1 MNKDSLVQ
9 NRFERR
15 VVRARQ
21 REILARVLSRGF
33 GSLWPGPVHSW
44 RKATESDSL
53 SKQRSRWSQVR
64 LLLEDLGPTFV
75 KMGQIFSNRP
85 DLLPENLLIE
95 LRKLQDSVQAFPF
108 ETVRAIVESELE
120 SPLEKKFLSFDP
132 VPVASASIAQVHK
145 AQLPDGRT
153 VAVKVLRPHV
163 EENVAL
169 DLEILSRIGFWFEKI
184 VLRSDVLDTRAILD
198 EFARTLS
205 RETDFRNE
213 ALYQIK
219 FALNFKDD
227 PDILVP
233 KVYRE
238 LSTRRILV
246 MDFVVGIHPLDWQG
260 YVKAGLSRK
269 QIAQRGAELLLKQVF
284 VHGFFHADPHTGNIL
299 ILTDG
304 RVAFLDFGMMGV
316 LFDRHRDHLAEML
329 LAISSNDATGMSK
342 ALLALAGNPPLE
354 NANRLEEDVFTL
366 LETYAHLPL
375 GEVNLGEFLQKVIS
389 ILLQYRLTLPP
400 TIYLL
405 VKAFITIEGFAR
417 QLDPEFELLTH
428 LEPFVRKVFTEKL
441 NFWKA
446 SGANAESLMS
456 YVSLIK
462 DFPQDFRE
470 GLALWK
476 KGKVRLEF
484 VPDDLE
490 NILHKADRISNR
502 LSFALIVTGTILASA
517 MTLGA
522 KIPPLWNGIPIFSII
537 ALSGSGLLGFAL
549 LISIWRSGRF

>member
-1 MNKDSLVQ
+1 MNKEPLVP

-21 REILARVLSRGF
+21 REILARVLARGF
-33 GSLWPGPVHSW
+33 GSLWPGPVHFWGKGRSTQ
-44 RKATESDSL
+44 AGSPSA
-53 SKQRSRWSQVR
+53 QRTRWSQVR

-85 DLLPENLLIE
+85 DLLPESLLVE

-108 ETVRAIVESELE
+108 ETVREIVESELE
-120 SPLEKKFLSFDP
+120 APMEKNFLSFDP
-132 VPVASASIAQVHK
+132 VPVASASVAQVHK
-145 AQLPDGRT
+145 AQLLDGRT

-184 VLRSDVLDTRAILD
+184 VLRSDVLDTRAILE

-205 RETDFRNE
+205 KETDFRNE

-219 FALNFKDD
+219 FALNFKGD

-233 KVYRE
+233 KVHRE
-238 LSTRRILV
+238 LSTKRILV
-246 MDFVVGIHPLDWQG
+246 MDFVVGLHPLDWQG
-260 YVKAGLSRK
+260 YVQAGLSRK

-329 LAISSNDATGMSK
+329 LAISSNDAAGMSK

-375 GEVNLGEFLQKVIS
+375 GEVNLGEF
-389 ILLQYRLTLPP
+389 
-400 TIYLL
+400 
-405 VKAFITIEGFAR
+405 
-417 QLDPEFELLTH
+417 
-428 LEPFVRKVFTEKL
+428 
-441 NFWKA
+441 
-446 SGANAESLMS
+446 
-456 YVSLIK
+456 
-462 DFPQDFRE
+462 
-470 GLALWK
+470 
-476 KGKVRLEF
+476 
-484 VPDDLE
+484 
-490 NILHKADRISNR
+490 
-502 LSFALIVTGTILASA
+502 
-517 MTLGA
+517 
-522 KIPPLWNGIPIFSII
+522 
-537 ALSGSGLLGFAL
+537 
-549 LISIWRSGRF
+549 